1 MPPPPPLIYAELLP
15 NIRQISVLAA
25 LPTPS
30 GATTR
35 VSLSKD
41 RAVLTL
47 VHNGATASL
56 QLPGAI
62 APTYTPTQPHPALAQ
77 LSWRIPLV
85 ASPSQQRVAPSLPA
99 PWSANALASTSSFSC
114 RGCGQVILPP
124 GRVTLWRD
132 LPSENWAE
140 MMEFWHCHKPDVP
153 VGEKG
158 DGEGGDNT
166 TKGYGANTRMMAQ
179 RGVGKVDLTY
189 FLLDSEDCSGL
200 EVRIFVIL
208 FLLGFFGFYIS
219 GIKKAACQLIASVAR
234 SPIQMP
240 QSDPST
246 PSQDGE
252 CTLSHREWVTLPS
265 GFSGFS
271 MGECLGR
278 DEEHNPY
285 LPTSRPRPTSISCKL
300 PLHNQTNPPQTNP
313 SSLTVTCTYCAA
325 RIGTST
331 PAGYQLYKWSLS
343 LTAPLTTSTSSPTSQ
358 LAPTSPP
365 LPHFILPQLH
375 AQSSALGVSKF
386 IIRPPPPPADV
397 ESESDTDAEVGVY
410 VWLFAP
416 SLTVS
421 FSSLSSRP
429 ISSHPGP
436 IPTNSSQPT
445 PLPASKL
452 LFRPSPPRDEA
463 TALLDAPNSAVEELR
478 LPASVVRAFTTLLQE
493 SNARLPEGARAF
505 AGGWDVGILEVWD
518 GGEGGV

>member
-1 MPPPPPLIYAELLP
+1 M
-15 NIRQISVLAA
+15 
-25 LPTPS
+25 
-30 GATTR
+30 
-35 VSLSKD
+35 
-41 RAVLTL
+41 
-47 VHNGATASL
+47 
-56 QLPGAI
+56 
-62 APTYTPTQPHPALAQ
+62 
-77 LSWRIPLV
+77 
-85 ASPSQQRVAPSLPA
+85 
-99 PWSANALASTSSFSC
+99 
-114 RGCGQVILPP
+114 
-124 GRVTLWRD
+124 
-132 LPSENWAE
+132 
-140 MMEFWHCHKPDVP
+140 
-153 VGEKG
+153 
-158 DGEGGDNT
+158 
-166 TKGYGANTRMMAQ
+166 
-179 RGVGKVDLTY
+179 
-189 FLLDSEDCSGL
+189 
-200 EVRIFVIL
+200 
-208 FLLGFFGFYIS
+208 S

-271 MGECLGR
+271 MGERLR
-278 DEEHNPY
+278 REEEHNLH
-285 LPTSRPRPTSISCKL
+285 LPISCSQPSAISCKL

-313 SSLTVTCTYCAA
+313 SSLAVTCAPCAA
-325 RIGTST
+325 HIGTST

-343 LTAPLTTSTSSPTSQ
+343 LTAPLTTSTSSPTTQ
-358 LAPTSPP
+358 LAPASPP

-397 ESESDTDAEVGVY
+397 ESESVTDAEVGVY

-421 FSSLSSRP
+421 FSSFSSRP
-429 ISSHPGP
+429 ISSHPTP
-436 IPTNSSQPT
+436 TPTNSPPP

-478 LPASVVRAFTTLLQE
+478 LPASVVRDFTTLLQE

-505 AGGWDVGILEVWD
+505 AGGWDVGVLEVWD
-518 GGEGGV
+518 AGEGGFD